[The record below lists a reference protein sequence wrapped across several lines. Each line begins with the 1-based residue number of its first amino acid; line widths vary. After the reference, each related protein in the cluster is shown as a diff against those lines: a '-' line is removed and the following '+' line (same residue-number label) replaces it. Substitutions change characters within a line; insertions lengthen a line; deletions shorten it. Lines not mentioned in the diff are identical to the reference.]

1 MERKVYLL
9 GPRIV
14 HFSGGEEA
22 EGRVKVVFGKRAR
35 EVGVCRKVAARREM
49 SGGGLVIG
57 TGVYGADE
65 GIEGFRGKREENGH
79 TNLGR

>member
-1 MERKVYLL
+1 MERKAYLL

-35 EVGVCRKVAARREM
+35 EVGVCRKVAARKEM

-57 TGVYGADE
+57 TGVYGAD
-65 GIEGFRGKREENGH
+65 GGASRDYV
-79 TNLGR
+79 GRWRKA